1 MTNLNKTETQGNPSN
16 CPACGSENIEGMI
29 EYLNADWPRAAL
41 FQNLAIALC
50 TDCGLGF
57 VAPNVPIGDLS
68 DFYTNIFRAKGNR
81 DYFNPAIV
89 QYHRWSMHSRSLS
102 QILLGLQYTD
112 LKPGDRFLDVGAG
125 MGSSFDVVRKIC
137 PGIKLAVVEP
147 SRDLGAMF
155 RRNFP
160 GISVE
165 SDLGSE
171 PENDEA
177 FKIVLMSHSL
187 EHFNPGELVSTL
199 TQIST
204 NLKDKGVLIVEV
216 PHVDLRRDEFVQRPN
231 DAPHLCFFSVEALK
245 AVLERSGFQV
255 LFINTC
261 DRMVRADSGPRSNSR
276 PTAPRIGP
284 GWRAR
289 LSAIVPAS
297 LWRLASRLRHPF
309 TDIVAFISG
318 GDPRLGWATSAT
330 TQYGGDRSCIRV
342 VAKRRTESNQIEVL
356 DRVG

>member
-1 MTNLNKTETQGNPSN
+1 MTILNKTETQDNPRN
-16 CPACGSENIEGMI
+16 CPACGSGNIGEPI
-29 EYLNADWPRAAL
+29 EYLNADWPCVTL
-41 FQNLAIALC
+41 FQNLAIAVC
-50 TDCGLGF
+50 ADCGLGF
-57 VAPNVPIGDLS
+57 VAPDVRIGDLS

-89 QYHRWSMHSRSLS
+89 QYHRWSMAPRSLS

-112 LKPGDRFLDVGAG
+112 LKPGDRFLDIGAG
-125 MGSSFDVVRKIC
+125 MGGSFDVVRKIC
-137 PGIKLAVVEP
+137 PGTKLAVVEP

-155 RRNFP
+155 SKNFP
-160 GISVE
+160 GISMA
-165 SDLGSE
+165 SDLGSA

-177 FKIVLMSHSL
+177 FKMVLMSHSL

-199 TQIST
+199 SQIST

-216 PHVDLRRDEFVQRPN
+216 PHVDLRRNEFVQRPN

-261 DRMVRADSGPRSNSR
+261 DRKVRAKSGPHSSNL
-276 PTAPRIGP
+276 PTAPHIGP

-297 LWRLASRLRHPF
+297 LWRLASGLRHPF
-309 TDIVAFISG
+309 TDVLAFISG
-318 GDPRLGWATSAT
+318 GDPLLRWATSAT
-330 TQYGGDRSCIRV
+330 TQYGGNRSCIR
-342 VAKRRTESNQIEVL
+342 AIATRGAMPNKIKDL